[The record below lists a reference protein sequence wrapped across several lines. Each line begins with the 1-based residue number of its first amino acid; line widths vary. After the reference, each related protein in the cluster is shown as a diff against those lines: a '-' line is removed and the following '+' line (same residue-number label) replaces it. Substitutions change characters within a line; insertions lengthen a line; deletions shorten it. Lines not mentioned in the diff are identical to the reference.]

1 MPLPLPA
8 HFPSSNTGIYLP
20 AKTVSFCLFCIVLF
34 KQTKPELGCG
44 EQGPHEHVS
53 LGTSFVVRLEFVNQ
67 MDGFLKLAGMIEK
80 GQGPRISS
88 LQKGRLGLDVENVAQ
103 SGDEKPKESCEGG
116 SSFILL
122 RVEPAS
128 GSSKDIKLSSF
139 I

>member
-1 MPLPLPA
+1 MRRTR
-8 HFPSSNTGIYLP
+8 S
-20 AKTVSFCLFCIVLF
+20 
-34 KQTKPELGCG
+34 
-44 EQGPHEHVS
+44 HEHVS
-53 LGTSFVVRLEFVNQ
+53 LETSFVVRLEFAHQ

-88 LQKGRLGLDVENVAQ
+88 LQKGRRAGRENVAQ
-103 SGDEKPKESCEGG
+103 SGDEKPKESCERG

-122 RVEPAS
+122 RVEPAG